1 MAFEVVE
8 EMAVGVKETKATIDL
23 DLFDVNT
30 LGHVI
35 AARCEY
41 CDVESVMEIWTILSR
56 FQSRHMEVNKDVRT
70 VIRHYCNIDAIVP
83 NSYTTY
89 CYYAKFKIVDH

>member
-1 MAFEVVE
+1 
-8 EMAVGVKETKATIDL
+8 MAVGVKETKATIDL

-56 FQSRHMEVNKDVRT
+56 FQSRHRDI
-70 VIRHYCNIDAIVP
+70 VIRDYYNIGAVVSKPYIC
-83 NSYTTY
+83 
-89 CYYAKFKIVDH
+89 CYYVKFKIADN